1 MVLRPARAL
10 LALFL
15 FLLFASLPVS
25 SPVVAHE
32 NHQREQAEA
41 QADAAPGMNGMTPG
55 MAPEV
60 MEEHMEAMEGQ
71 RPRTFS
77 GRLVRF
83 LGAMH
88 PFAVHFPIALIPASW
103 LALVVARRRGHAVD
117 VIRAVIMLAGVAAV
131 VAALLGWFNAGFVL
145 TDRDPIQTWHRWI
158 GTALALV
165 VGAIGV
171 WAWRQTDSV
180 NSRAMTWV
188 LGATTLLLLVQG
200 WLGAAV
206 THGVEHMAF

>member
-1 MVLRPARAL
+1 MVLIRAIAALVLVAALGFAAPA
-10 LALFL
+10 
-15 FLLFASLPVS
+15 S
-25 SPVVAHE
+25 AHE
-32 NHQREQAEA
+32 NHQREQIEEA
-41 QADAAPGMNGMTPG
+41 QQANALSAAGTPG
-55 MAPEV
+55 AMQQHMP
-60 MEEHMEAMEGQ
+60 EHMETMEEQ

-103 LALVVARRRGHAVD
+103 LALVLARRRGHAVD
-117 VIRAVIMLAGVAAV
+117 IIRAVIILAGVAAV
-131 VAALLGWFNAGFVL
+131 AAALLGWFNAGFVL

-158 GTALALV
+158 GTALALI

-188 LGATTLLLLVQG
+188 LGATTALLLVQG

-206 THGVEHMAF
+206 THGMEHMSF